1 MEVILTP
8 ENEASLR
15 DFVHGIIVDEIEKA
29 RRDTAVDKRV
39 LNQTEIAKYFNVSTT
54 TIREWEKLGLPHG
67 SVSKQGKFLSLIH
80 ISEPTRPRLISYAV
94 FCLNQGRK

>member
-29 RRDTAVDKRV
+29 RRSRGPSSYFFC
-39 LNQTEIAKYFNVSTT
+39 LLLKYFTLLSVFSFFDN
-54 TIREWEKLGLPHG
+54 RLGY
-67 SVSKQGKFLSLIH
+67 LS
-80 ISEPTRPRLISYAV
+80 R
-94 FCLNQGRK
+94 

>member
-1 MEVILTP
+1 MEVILTS
-8 ENEASLR
+8 ENEAALR
-15 DFVHGIIVDEIEKA
+15 NFIYEIIVDEIEKA

-67 SVSKQGKFLSLIH
+67 SVSKQGKFYDKDECRRWLLSQK
-80 ISEPTRPRLISYAV
+80 R
-94 FCLNQGRK
+94 

>member
-67 SVSKQGKFLSLIH
+67 SVSKQGKLYDKEGCRRWLLSQK
-80 ISEPTRPRLISYAV
+80 R
-94 FCLNQGRK
+94 

>member
-15 DFVHGIIVDEIEKA
+15 DFVHGIIVDEIEKV

-54 TIREWEKLGLPHG
+54 TIREWEIGRA
-67 SVSKQGKFLSLIH
+67 SCRERV
-80 ISEPTRPRLISYAV
+80 
-94 FCLNQGRK
+94 CLYV

>member
-15 DFVHGIIVDEIEKA
+15 DFVHGIIVDEIEKV

-54 TIREWEKLGLPHG
+54 TIREWR
-67 SVSKQGKFLSLIH
+67 S
-80 ISEPTRPRLISYAV
+80 
-94 FCLNQGRK
+94 

>member
-1 MEVILTP
+1 MKL
-8 ENEASLR
+8 LR

-54 TIREWEKLGLPHG
+54 TIKGMGEARASTWI
-67 SVSKQGKFLSLIH
+67 SK
-80 ISEPTRPRLISYAV
+80 
-94 FCLNQGRK
+94 